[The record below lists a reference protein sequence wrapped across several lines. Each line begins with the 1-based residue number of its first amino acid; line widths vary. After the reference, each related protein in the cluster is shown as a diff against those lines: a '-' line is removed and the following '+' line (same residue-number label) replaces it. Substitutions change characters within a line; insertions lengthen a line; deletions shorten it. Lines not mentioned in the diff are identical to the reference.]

1 MVKQK
6 QKRIK
11 FEEELGQPILQ
22 TKTTSPLPNVLNI
35 NRQETQPFNAYTTYQ
50 APSQELEYRHQ
61 EQKSIE
67 ETAPLLSRIQTQLD
81 SQVLR
86 RSSPPVIVFR
96 RDKPKRYYQ
105 RNPLNHIYARILGTW
120 ALLDIQI

>member
-50 APSQELEYRHQ
+50 APSQELEYQHQ
-61 EQKSIE
+61 EQKSIK
-67 ETAPLLSRIQTQLD
+67 ETAPLDRKS
-81 SQVLR
+81 V
-86 RSSPPVIVFR
+86 V
-96 RDKPKRYYQ
+96 
-105 RNPLNHIYARILGTW
+105 
-120 ALLDIQI
+120 